1 MSIIRPFSGVLS
13 GVRAPGR
20 NQFFISTIISLDYIS
35 VLNNFPI
42 YAQGYYF

>member
-1 MSIIRPFSGVLS
+1 MGFSCQGATNTL
-13 GVRAPGR
+13 PEP
-20 NQFFISTIISLDYIS
+20 FFISTIISLDYIS